1 MSLYVHLD
9 QVVEHP
15 DKEEEEEHDQ
25 AVHYDDEEGQV
36 LSRVPTSP
44 MSEVLAVLVC
54 LWSADILV
62 GAQHNSIHLQLALL
76 IDDGAGGASLGV

>member
-1 MSLYVHLD
+1 MR
-9 QVVEHP
+9 
-15 DKEEEEEHDQ
+15 K
-25 AVHYDDEEGQV
+25 
-36 LSRVPTSP
+36 
-44 MSEVLAVLVC
+44 VLAVLVC